1 MIIFIQSET
10 WQNNKIKGGI
20 FMKKLLVALLMAS
33 MAVFG
38 MTGCGNDAGTQGSGA
53 GSQTGGGSY

>member
-1 MIIFIQSET
+1 
-10 WQNNKIKGGI
+10 
-20 FMKKLLVALLMAS
+20 MKKLLVALLMAS

-53 GSQTGGGSY
+53 GSQTGGGQLLM